1 MLGVLLVEPEATMV
15 RVAHTKE
22 LMETFRGYSEK
33 MPQHREYYE
42 SVVTHLEVILEGYMA
57 YLEKTT
63 CRPTLN

>member
-1 MLGVLLVEPEATMV
+1 MLGVLLVEPEATMA

-22 LMETFRGYSEK
+22 LIDTFRGYSEK

>member
-1 MLGVLLVEPEATMV
+1 MLGVLLVEPEATMA
-15 RVAHTKE
+15 RVAHTRE
-22 LMETFRGYSEK
+22 LIDTLRGYSEK